1 MRIAKHLLI
10 VVLLFG
16 LVVPAAGASGPPE
29 GGPHIEGGPHEN
41 QPQPDVW
48 KTFASRIDVGVQL
61 NVRLR
66 DGQRFRATL
75 IDARDDVLLLQPR
88 TRVPVPVQPV
98 AYDAI
103 VSLEQVKGGMNA
115 GKAAAIGVAS
125 GVGAFFATMLIIIA
139 AVAD

>member
-1 MRIAKHLLI
+1 MRIAKHLWI
-10 VVLLFG
+10 VVLLFA
-16 LVVPAAGASGPPE
+16 LVVPAAA
-29 GGPHIEGGPHEN
+29 

-75 IDARDDVLLLQPR
+75 IDAREDVLLLQPR

-98 AYDAI
+98 AYEAI